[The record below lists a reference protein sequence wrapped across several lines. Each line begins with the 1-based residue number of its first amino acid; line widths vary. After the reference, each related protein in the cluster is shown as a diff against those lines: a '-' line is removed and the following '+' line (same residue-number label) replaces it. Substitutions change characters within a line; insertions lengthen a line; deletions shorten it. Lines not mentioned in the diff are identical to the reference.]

1 MLARAGLDRF
11 TPHAT
16 WILLL
21 AANAPDIDV
30 VSAFGGSL
38 SYLHYHR
45 HLTHSLVALPVM
57 ALLCVLAVR
66 LVSRKPVNWLGAYC
80 IALIGVASHLLLDWT
95 NVYGV
100 RLLLP
105 FSARWLRL
113 DITGVIDFWIWGAL
127 LLAIFAPMLS
137 RLVNSEIGATR
148 PAGGGAR
155 RGFAIF
161 AIAFL
166 MVYDGA
172 RYVTQARV
180 VETLDSRI
188 YSGAASQR
196 TAAFP
201 TGNILQWRG
210 LVETGDAFHFED
222 VNLLTEFDPTTGRV
236 VLQTGAITGD
246 RGRAA
251 GPGFSAVPAIR
262 AVSVLAI
269 DACRQSRG
277 RDARGSHGPALR
289 RSANARLC
297 LHGDCGRTSARR
309 AGVVPVWG
317 SASEVKVDCACSYCS
332 PAGHA
337 ALEAAA
343 HNAI

>member
-1 MLARAGLDRF
+1 MLARAGLGRL
-11 TPHAT
+11 TPRAT

-38 SYLHYHR
+38 NYLHYHR
-45 HLTHSLVALPVM
+45 HLTHSLVAMPLL
-57 ALLCVLAVR
+57 ALLCVVAVR
-66 LVSRKPVNWLGAYC
+66 GISRKPVNWWGAFW

-105 FSARWLRL
+105 FSAQWLRM

-127 LLAIFAPMLS
+127 LVAVFAPMLS
-137 RLVNSEIGATR
+137 RLVNSEIGATGT
-148 PAGGGAR
+148 AGGGAR

-166 MVYDGA
+166 ALYDGA
-172 RYVTQARV
+172 RYVTHARV

-201 TGNILQWRG
+201 TGNPLQWRG
-210 LVETGDAFHFED
+210 LVETADAFHFED
-222 VNLLTEFDPTTGRV
+222 VNLLGEFDPTTGRV
-236 VLQTGAITGD
+236 FYKPEPSSAIEAARRDPVFQTYLQFAQFPYWQVTPADNPEGATRVEVMDLRFGD
-246 RGRAA
+246 PQS
-251 GPGFSAVPAIR
+251 PGFLCTAIVDAHQRVVR
-262 AVSVLAI
+262 AWFQFGGV
-269 DACRQSRG
+269 R
-277 RDARGSHGPALR
+277 AR
-289 RSANARLC
+289 
-297 LHGDCGRTSARR
+297 
-309 AGVVPVWG
+309 
-317 SASEVKVDCACSYCS
+317 
-332 PAGHA
+332 
-337 ALEAAA
+337 
-343 HNAI
+343 